1 MKEIED
7 NTNWWKDIPCS
18 WIGRINT
25 AKMTTLPKAI
35 YRFKYYPYQNTYGIF
50 HRNRTK
56 TIFRT
61 NNFKIWMETQ
71 KTPKSQN
78 NLKKNKAGRIH
89 TPDFRLYYKDTVIKT
104 V

>member
-1 MKEIED
+1 
-7 NTNWWKDIPCS
+7 
-18 WIGRINT
+18 
-25 AKMTTLPKAI
+25 
-35 YRFKYYPYQNTYGIF
+35 
-50 HRNRTK
+50 
-56 TIFRT
+56 
-61 NNFKIWMETQ
+61 METQ